1 MNHTKKN
8 FYDLDK
14 FELIMNQIVS
24 GHQDKAEVTIKEM
37 SQKELRFFKGFLL
50 SDTEGGEMYQ
60 GVFKEMAFNICDG
73 CV

>member
-1 MNHTKKN
+1 
-8 FYDLDK
+8 
-14 FELIMNQIVS
+14 MNQIVS
-24 GHQDKAEVTIKEM
+24 GHQDIAEVTIKEM